1 MIKLG
6 NNDISLK
13 LGNDTVD
20 AVYLGNTLVYSGN
33 TPTPPTPTGDC
44 IDIDTEGTTII
55 IDPNFDTTIPIYGMN
70 FDGLTTLSEYEN
82 GQANG
87 QTDIFDENG
96 NFLGSVYGHYDND
109 NQSGDI
115 SVDSGYTQIYTAGTL
130 TVDLCQLFGGPV
142 YVNTDS
148 IAAVDTCDMY
158 DCTEYECL
166 ELDEETGECVEQGDC
181 IQNECVG
188 GYTTN
193 YVSYAIVANDALQG
207 GESGSPA
214 D

>member
-1 MIKLG
+1 MAIKLG
-6 NNDISLK
+6 NLDISMK
-13 LGNDTVD
+13 VGSDDVS
-20 AVYLGNTLVYSGN
+20 AAYLGSTLVYSGG
-33 TPTPPTPTGDC
+33 TPPTPTSC
-44 IDIDTEGTTII
+44 IDIEYGDIVL
-55 IDPNFDTTIPIYGMN
+55 IDPDFDTSTPVYGMS
-70 FDGLTTLSEYEN
+70 FDGLATLSEYEN

-96 NFLGSVYGHYDND
+96 NILGSVYGHYDND
-109 NQSGDI
+109 NQNGDI
-115 SVDSGYTQIYTAGTL
+115 SVDSGYTQIYTADTL

-166 ELDEETGECVEQGDC
+166 EWDEETGECVEQGDC
-181 IQNECVG
+181 MTYDCVG

-207 GESGSPA
+207 GEPGSPA

>member
-1 MIKLG
+1 M
-6 NNDISLK
+6 NNLRKFNTENEYQAAQLNYPAVSWIVS
-13 LGNDTVD
+13 GDTVHFD
-20 AVYLGNTLVYSGN
+20 KAA
-33 TPTPPTPTGDC
+33 PTRDC
-44 IDIDTEGTTII
+44 IDIDTEGTVII
-55 IDPNFDTTIPIYGMN
+55 IDPDFDTTTPIYGMS
-70 FDGLTTLSEYEN
+70 FEGLTTLSEYDN

-96 NFLGSVYGHYDND
+96 NLLGSVYGHYDND

-115 SVDSGYTQIYTAGTL
+115 SVADSGNTQIYTADTL

-148 IAAVDTCDMY
+148 IAAVDTCNMY

-166 ELDEETGECVEQGDC
+166 EWDEETGECVEQGDC
-181 IQNECVG
+181 RTYDCVG

-193 YVSYAIVANDALQG
+193 YVSYAIVANV
-207 GESGSPA
+207 
-214 D
+214 